1 MVPSW
6 FCLIRLVSV
15 IFSPCFPHWFSYDQ
29 PVTLNLFGFGFH
41 VFELSDQIGWMA
53 ICFIYYRLLCP
64 EKLCELRFH
73 FAVLSYMQLNVVPQA
88 HSREGG
94 KLVVCNIEMAKNGL
108 LLLWWYLIMF
118 YHWNSTKVKSLT
130 NILLVK
136 TLLVDCVNSTKWKKF
151 SI

>member
-1 MVPSW
+1 M
-6 FCLIRLVSV
+6 
-15 IFSPCFPHWFSYDQ
+15 
-29 PVTLNLFGFGFH
+29 TLNLFGFGFH
-41 VFELSDQIGWMA
+41 VFETSDQIGWMA
-53 ICFIYYRLLCP
+53 ICLIYYRLLSP

-136 TLLVDCVNSTKWKKF
+136 TLLVDCVNSTKWKHLACLSTSWQYDGLWRKL
-151 SI
+151 SGRCIVVAILLLVV